1 MLLLGV
7 FDTVF
12 GGVMDIPTA
21 AIISVVGFLI
31 VFAILAILAVFV
43 FGQGKLFDAILSKKT
58 KKPAEADAAPVQTAA
73 PAQAA
78 APAQEPVVTVTSSSE
93 DNIPDQDIAVI
104 IAIVCNQSGIPLN
117 KLRINSIKL
126 LEDK

>member
-12 GGVMDIPTA
+12 GGVMTIPTA

-31 VFAILAILAVFV
+31 VFAVLAILAVIV
-43 FGQGKLFDAILSKKT
+43 FGQGKLFDAILSKKS
-58 KKPAEADAAPVQTAA
+58 KKADTAPAAPVQTAA
-73 PAQAA
+73 PVT
-78 APAQEPVVTVTSSSE
+78 APVQDPVVTVTSSSE

>member
-1 MLLLGV
+1 MQLLGV

-12 GGVMDIPTA
+12 DGIMDIPTSI
-21 AIISVVGFLI
+21 IISVVGFAI
-31 VFAILAILAVFV
+31 VFVVLAILAIIV
-43 FGQGKLFDAILSKKT
+43 FGSGKVFDAILGRKT
-58 KKPAEADAAPVQTAA
+58 KKADAPAPVQTAA
-73 PAQAA
+73 PVQAA
-78 APAQEPVVTVTSSSE
+78 APAQENAVTVSDSSE
-93 DNIPDQDIAVI
+93 NDIPDQDIAVI

>member
-1 MLLLGV
+1 MLLLSV
-7 FDTVF
+7 FETVF
-12 GGVMDIPTA
+12 GGVMTIPTA

-43 FGQGKLFDAILSKKT
+43 FGQGKLFDAILSKKS
-58 KKPAEADAAPVQTAA
+58 KKTDTAPAAPVQTAA
-73 PAQAA
+73 PVA

>member
-12 GGVMDIPTA
+12 DGIMDIPTSI
-21 AIISVVGFLI
+21 IISVVGFLI
-31 VFAILAILAVFV
+31 VFAVLAFLAIFV
-43 FGQGKLFDAILSKKT
+43 FGSGKVFDAILGKKT
-58 KKPAEADAAPVQTAA
+58 KKEETTSAPVQAVAPTAA
-73 PAQAA
+73 PTQA
-78 APAQEPVVTVTSSSE
+78 PVVTVSSSSE
-93 DNIPDQDIAVI
+93 NDIPDQDIAVI

>member
-31 VFAILAILAVFV
+31 VFAVLAILAIFV
-43 FGQGKLFDAILSKKT
+43 FGQGKLFDAILSRKT
-58 KKPAEADAAPVQTAA
+58 KKSETAAAPVQTVA
-73 PAQAA
+73 PVT
-78 APAQEPVVTVTSSSE
+78 APVQEPVVTVTSSE